1 MATTPGL
8 VAFLFATAGDPA
20 CAVTLINSSGVDLSL
35 PMESRDL
42 VLGPSDSATVP
53 ITSLSSLDFGA
64 VNHRF
69 LVSPALPAL
78 CSVSRPVEV
87 EARSDGQLWI
97 RGVDKQPDGMP
108 LKPTQLQDLTGSPPN
123 NSFKP
128 NPLRGSA

>member
-1 MATTPGL
+1 MATTLGL
-8 VAFLFATAGDPA
+8 VAFLLATAGDPA
-20 CAVTLINSSGVDLSL
+20 CSVTLFNSSGVDLSL

-69 LVSPALPAL
+69 LVSP
-78 CSVSRPVEV
+78 VRPVLCPASRTVEL

-97 RGVDKQPDGMP
+97 RGVDEQPEGMP
-108 LKPTQLQDLTGSPPN
+108 LKPTQMQDLTGSPPN